1 MFNVATLSD
10 CCPKQRYLAC
20 PVQSL
25 QFGRT
30 NLCPLFGPVSNLYTQ
45 PEPADSLT
53 WQSHM
58 SFQMIRPTLQARVY
72 QSTPYARFRCIHSG
86 SPAASYNLKYI
97 DKLQQKAQEKGLDVE
112 ELGSQAREEA
122 RRKQKMEAASLL
134 ASFKKADHGLPRAK
148 ARPDAPEGAR
158 TFSIRKDSS
167 PIKASVQMRRD
178 SYASM
183 LNSPIDS
190 SAAFLDIEY
199 LKTHSNTTHI
209 ITNIRTVDSVPCLAK
224 QGHRKRLYLCFPPFG
239 VVQCN
244 DACCKKV
251 SGPTPDPSSSESTG
265 TAHEFFFLQWDF
277 HPAPP
282 IPAVSESNPFEP
294 MTPSSSSRH
303 NTEPS
308 TVLFTPLQEYK
319 LRTSFATPYLVLTFY
334 TDLSRSHG
342 IVLLRGEITP
352 SSAAVQP
359 GTGIPERFLLN
370 QVDAQLLAI
379 GLQKFYLWGD
389 GGKDNDHDLSA
400 EMLLKQFHEE
410 PEKFSWK
417 DLLRILDVV
426 A

>member
-1 MFNVATLSD
+1 
-10 CCPKQRYLAC
+10 
-20 PVQSL
+20 
-25 QFGRT
+25 
-30 NLCPLFGPVSNLYTQ
+30 
-45 PEPADSLT
+45 
-53 WQSHM
+53 
-58 SFQMIRPTLQARVY
+58 MIRPRVY
-72 QSTPYARFRCIHSG
+72 QSTSYARFRCIHSG
-86 SPAASYNLKYI
+86 SPATSYNLKYA
-97 DKLQQKAQEKGLDVE
+97 DKLQRKAQEKGLDVE

-158 TFSIRKDSS
+158 TSSIRKDSS
-167 PIKASVQMRRD
+167 PVKPLSSILHLSKLIATPHTSSQISALWTAYHASRSKGTGRGYICASLPLE
-178 SYASM
+178 SY
-183 LNSPIDS
+183 
-190 SAAFLDIEY
+190 SAMTRVAKKYPVF
-199 LKTHSNTTHI
+199 
-209 ITNIRTVDSVPCLAK
+209 VVPVPR
-224 QGHRKRLYLCFPPFG
+224 G
-239 VVQCN
+239 
-244 DACCKKV
+244 
-251 SGPTPDPSSSESTG
+251 STPDPSSSGSTG

-294 MTPSSSSRH
+294 MTPSFSRH
-303 NTEPS
+303 NPEPS

-352 SSAAVQP
+352 SSSSAAVQP

-389 GGKDNDHDLSA
+389 GGKDNNHDLNA

-417 DLLRILDVV
+417 DLLRISDVV